1 MVETDLLEMRLRG
14 DFRCNNAETIEV
26 FTDGRQNDIDLSD
39 ISLTWHMKVLS
50 DFHFVLD
57 EFYNGDE

>member
-14 DFRCNNAETIEV
+14 DFRCHNAENIEV

-50 DFHFVLD
+50 DFNFVID

>member
-14 DFRCNNAETIEV
+14 DFRCNNAENIEV

-50 DFHFVLD
+50 DFNFVVD